1 MPQAEG
7 QSCKANYGAP
17 STDQTSVITPT
28 FCANSCGFGG
38 SFVTIQRR
46 SRRQKRYLCLFTC
59 LATRAVHLEMA
70 FGLDTNSFLNA
81 FYRMVNQR
89 RLPREMLSDNGTNFV
104 AAEREL
110 RELVEALDQ
119 SKIAQSTANKGVMW
133 HFNPPLG
140 PQIGRAHV

>member
-17 STDQTSVITPT
+17 STDQTSVITLT

-38 SFVTIQRR
+38 SFVTIQGR

-70 FGLDTNSFLNA
+70 FGLDTDSFLNA

-104 AAEREL
+104 SNWL
-110 RELVEALDQ
+110 RRWIKAKLPSQQQTKE
-119 SKIAQSTANKGVMW
+119 
-133 HFNPPLG
+133 
-140 PQIGRAHV
+140 